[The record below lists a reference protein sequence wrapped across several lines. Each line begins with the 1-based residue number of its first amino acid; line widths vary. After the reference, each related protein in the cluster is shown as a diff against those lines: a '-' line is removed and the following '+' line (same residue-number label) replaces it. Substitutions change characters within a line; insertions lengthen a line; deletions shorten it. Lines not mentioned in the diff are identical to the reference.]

1 MSAWVAFQ
9 VILEHR
15 FTNKNLT
22 PQPPSLQEKGEKE
35 FPLEASGR
43 VFLGLLNRCFRC
55 ISVMF

>member
-22 PQPPSLQEKGEKE
+22 PQPPSLQGKGVKE

-43 VFLGLLNRCFRC
+43 VFSK
-55 ISVMF
+55 ITESMF